1 MMFYSHIACLWIVR
15 QKLYEHDNGFCEY
28 LICFVNTTLC
38 VLWTFRMGCYEYLC
52 NVQYEQKGLAKLSY
66 VNYQGVGHVHEY
78 AKGANLLHL
87 K

>member
-1 MMFYSHIACLWIVR
+1 
-15 QKLYEHDNGFCEY
+15 
-28 LICFVNTTLC
+28 
-38 VLWTFRMGCYEYLC
+38 MGCYEYLC